1 MDLLIEPLTGANAAD
16 FFDFFDNRAF
26 SNDSPDASCYCNC
39 FHLTADEVCIGI
51 QARADA
57 LGGGFDGMK
66 GTLRESAAELIGKGV
81 LPGGGRLLHF
91 SGRTWEDKVHRL
103 L

>member
-1 MDLLIEPLTGANAAD
+1 MDLVIEPLTGANAAD
-16 FFDFFDNRAF
+16 FFDNRAF
-26 SNDSPDASCYCNC
+26 PDGSPYAPCYCNC
-39 FHLTADEVCIGI
+39 FHLMADEVCGGI

-66 GTLRESAAELIGKGV
+66 GALRESAAELIGKGV

-91 SGRTWEDKVHRL
+91 SGRTGEDKVHRL

>member
-16 FFDFFDNRAF
+16 FFDNRAF
-26 SNDSPDASCYCNC
+26 PDGSPYAPCYCNC
-39 FHLTADEVCIGI
+39 FHLTADEVCGGI

-66 GTLRESAAELIGKGV
+66 GALRESAAELIGKGV

-91 SGRTWEDKVHRL
+91 SGRTGEDEVHRL